1 MEDTP
6 RQLDITNLAERLEI
20 EVGHINTLVEQKIE
34 TLRTLLTQR
43 ADFFEASSSKEISVI
58 DFKVTEALQEIR
70 GYKDILSQQ
79 LVLLDESVKVAHHR
93 LDEVTLSESE
103 EMSTVKELKKDIQ
116 LLAEKI
122 DGVLISVG
130 AIKKEVDVL
139 KQDKRDEELLKKA
152 KKEDPIRVFFRN
164 YGREVLII
172 LLTGT
177 GIYLI
182 KNLEAF
188 KEQLLNL
195 F

>member
-103 EMSTVKELKKDIQ
+103 EMATVKELKKDIH

-122 DGVLISVG
+122 DEALTSMGV
-130 AIKKEVDVL
+130 IKKEVDVL

-172 LLTGT
+172 LLTGA